1 MHARAGELEHQVER
15 LQGELDAALGQELD
29 RARVE
34 AREQGKE
41 AGKREAEQTWKD
53 TLSAAVAERE
63 NVIVAQAQECQSLRA
78 LLSAQREGQAAWA
91 QEQASSEAALMR
103 LHRDLAAK
111 DKELDALNAQV
122 RCCMEQL
129 EAARQQ
135 AAAGH
140 ALATQQAEA
149 LEDLSGVPAQLIA
162 TLQHVILRIKQQRE
176 ATDQLQRIK
185 WLTMSNQTVALEE
198 ALSQSQTMLHEAEEY
213 SGQLEQRLE
222 AALEWRQTVEAEVE
236 QQYGR
241 EEVLNKQLAAL
252 KAALDMSPSATPS
265 KGVAKVRRL
274 QNEVQSA
281 LERVQAEAMTCEQE
295 RFKRTKAEGDV
306 DVLKRDLTKMQ
317 LHLQQQ
323 QQVQQVELAKMATER
338 AEAHELR
345 EVLEAQIGQM
355 QQRVMGLQKAIDNY
369 QTNESAREQAV
380 EALVRDRDDMLMNAD
395 CSIANLRAHLQK
407 VLQDKQANDAQAE
420 QMQEHL
426 DSVNTLLSQ
435 ENMRVRSSIEH
446 AQRLEQEN
454 RDLTTKLTS
463 LQVRPLACTHLT
475 CVWAQE

>member
-29 RARVE
+29 GARVE

-53 TLSAAVAERE
+53 RLSAAVAEKE

-78 LLSAQREGQAAWA
+78 LLSAQRESQAVWA

-103 LHRDLAAK
+103 VHCDLAAK

-129 EAARQQ
+129 DAARQQ
-135 AAAGH
+135 ASAGN

-149 LEDLSGVPAQLIA
+149 LEALSSVPAQLIA

-176 ATDQLQRIK
+176 ATDQLQRTK
-185 WLTMSNQTVALEE
+185 WLTMSNQIVSLEE
-198 ALSQSQTMLHEAEEY
+198 ALSQSQTMLREAEEY

-222 AALEWRQTVEAEVE
+222 AALAWRQTVEAEVE
-236 QQYGR
+236 QQCER
-241 EEVLNKQLAAL
+241 SEVLNKQLAAL

-281 LERVQAEAMTCEQE
+281 LE
-295 RFKRTKAEGDV
+295 
-306 DVLKRDLTKMQ
+306 MQ
-317 LHLQQQ
+317 LHLQEQQ
-323 QQVQQVELAKMATER
+323 HVQQVELAKMATER

-380 EALVRDRDDMLMNAD
+380 EALVRDRDDMLVKAD

-426 DSVNTLLSQ
+426 DSLNTLLAQ
-435 ENMRVRSSIEH
+435 ENMRVRNSIEH

-454 RDLTTKLTS
+454 RELTTKLTS
-463 LQVRPLACTHLT
+463 LQV
-475 CVWAQE
+475 